1 MSKVDYYKAEYHRT
15 LRDLTKNP
23 SVWKSFL
30 SSAAYQYK
38 YTFRD
43 QIMIY
48 AQRPTAIACAEY
60 DVWSKNLGRWVKR
73 GAQGIA
79 TQRFAGTSEILVA

>member
-60 DVWSKNLGRWVKR
+60 DVWSKNLG
-73 GAQGIA
+73 
-79 TQRFAGTSEILVA
+79 